1 MLERLKSFF
10 GSLAEN
16 REKQDFRAD
25 DPRVAAVALMLH
37 VIEADGVSE
46 ATEQAKMREVLAQSY
61 GLTGRDLDKLVEAGD
76 DAHRESVDL
85 FSSTSVLN
93 RQLDEAAKIEFIGI
107 LWEMVYADGEM
118 HELEDN
124 TVWRVAE
131 LIGVSSRDRVR
142 MRQEVRARHGM
153 TAGSSED

>member
-16 REKQDFRAD
+16 REKQTFRAD

-46 ATEQAKMREVLAQSY
+46 ATEQAKMREILAQSY

-76 DAHRESVDL
+76 DAHRDAVDL
-85 FSSTSVLN
+85 FSSTNVLN

-107 LWEMVYADGEM
+107 LWEMVYADGDM

-142 MRQEVRARHGM
+142 MRQEVQARRGM
-153 TAGSSED
+153 AAGGSED

>member
-142 MRQEVRARHGM
+142 MRQEVRARPGM

>member
-1 MLERLKSFF
+1 MLDRLKSFF
-10 GSLAEN
+10 GALAEN
-16 REKQDFRAD
+16 REKQSFRAD

-46 ATEQAKMREVLAQSY
+46 ASEQAKMRQVLAQSY
-61 GLTGRDLDKLVEAGD
+61 GLSGRDLDKLVEAGD
-76 DAHRESVDL
+76 DAHREAVDL

-107 LWEMVYADGEM
+107 LWEMVYADGEV

-142 MRQEVRARHGM
+142 MRQEVQARRG
-153 TAGSSED
+153 AALDQPEA